1 MDEAKNL
8 ESKEQ
13 SVRET
18 WGNTT
23 DPKNHDPNNFRYL
36 VYGIN
41 PMAKLTVPSVMH
53 QEISDRVDGGESVD
67 NNIRAGQAVDLLARP
82 EQLSG
87 RVSLGMS
94 LIDQGH
100 LGTWG
105 SGGLILQVPQGNVL
119 LTSGEDLG
127 AVNWNIDRL
136 RERGKKEPPMEAE
149 ALLQRTTPS
158 SYNEVVAATQT
169 ENGSIQLQG
178 FFIKT
183 NVDGDP
189 ISQTL
194 ADEIR
199 KQADRLHL
207 PVVPIKEYSPYSEDK
222 VIETD
227 KRIEVWMG
235 GKVYTLY
242 LQPNY
247 PPGSEGKWEFK
258 VYDQKSSRF
267 MSSGELEGVL
277 QFGQTKDLQ
286 SAVEEIRAKYAE
298 ADSERQK
305 PKIELDEQG
314 NIKSIKRRAGY
325 KDNEEELIISRGGS
339 VRNNLKKYSER
350 ISRAFYG
357 TGNEARIS
365 SNDDVFQGWSY
376 LSPYEV
382 KQIIDEVRRNMPPDE
397 QEKFDKF
404 ALEISE
410 KVRANWEYQLARQK
424 R

>member
-1 MDEAKNL
+1 MAEDENIV
-8 ESKEQ
+8 SKE
-13 SVRET
+13 EPT
-18 WGNTT
+18 IEAWGNTT
-23 DPKNHDPNNFRYL
+23 DPKRHDPSNFRYL

-53 QEISDRVDGGESVD
+53 QEISDRVDRGESVD
-67 NNIRAGQAVDLLARP
+67 NSIRAGQAVDLLAHP
-82 EQLSG
+82 EELSKK
-87 RVSLGMS
+87 VSLSMS

-127 AVNWNIDRL
+127 AANWNIDRL

-149 ALLQRTTPS
+149 ALLQETTPS
-158 SYNEVVAATQT
+158 RYNEVVAATQT

-277 QFGQTKDLQ
+277 QFGQTKGLQ

-298 ADSERQK
+298 ADSERQR

-314 NIKSIKRRAGY
+314 NIKSIKHRAGY

-350 ISRAFYG
+350 ISRVFYS

-365 SNDDVFQGWSY
+365 RNDDVFQGWSY

-397 QEKFDKF
+397 QEKLDKF

-410 KVRANWEYQLARQK
+410 KVRANWGYQLARQK